1 MNKTIKV
8 SISDAAKFSKIDLN
22 ILVSTSVS
30 NDESTYLVDLGG
42 GWGGVG
48 DWSFKFSNKK
58 DLIEFKNKLDA
69 LINEILN
76 QNL

>member
-30 NDESTYLVDLGG
+30 NNESTYLVDLGG
-42 GWGGVG
+42 GIGVLN
-48 DWSFKFSNKK
+48 FPIKK
-58 DLIEFKNKLDA
+58 I
-69 LINEILN
+69 
-76 QNL
+76 

>member
-30 NDESTYLVDLGG
+30 NNESTYLVDLGG
-42 GWGGVG
+42 GLE
-48 DWSFKFSNKK
+48 FSNKE
-58 DLIEFKNKLDA
+58 DLIEFKNTLDA

>member
-1 MNKTIKV
+1 MNKTTKV

-30 NDESTYLVDLGG
+30 NNESTYLVDLGG
-42 GWGGVG
+42 G
-48 DWSFKFSNKK
+48 DWSFKFSNKE
-58 DLIEFKNKLDA
+58 DLIEFKNTLDA

>member
-1 MNKTIKV
+1 MNKTTKV

-30 NDESTYLVDLGG
+30 NNESTYLVDLGG
-42 GWGGVG
+42 
-48 DWSFKFSNKK
+48 DWSFKFSNKE
-58 DLIEFKNKLDA
+58 DLIKFKNTLDA

>member
-42 GWGGVG
+42 WGGGWGIGVLN
-48 DWSFKFSNKK
+48 FPIKK
-58 DLIEFKNKLDA
+58 I
-69 LINEILN
+69 
-76 QNL
+76 